1 MRRREFLAL
10 VGGACAAWPAAVRAQ
25 ERIPRIG
32 YLGPDPA
39 LAQAAFYQAFVA
51 GLSDLG
57 YVEGRNIKI
66 VSRFSEYGQ
75 ESRLTELANELVD
88 LKVDVLV
95 AGGPA
100 AYAAHNATKTI
111 PIVVSVGGNLIGAG
125 LADSLGHPGGNV
137 TGQTYFAEELQV
149 KRVALLKQVKPTLTS
164 VGILFTKG
172 YSGIPR
178 YLRTMDAPLKAL
190 GVRLQMI
197 EVSDPG
203 NCETALSADSSAS
216 IGGLVVVDLPAFTV
230 GAGPG
235 EVAAAAS
242 RHGLPTAGGLYF
254 ARKGG
259 LIGYGA
265 DFVLMHRRAA
275 AFVDKILKGAKP
287 GDIPIEQATKF
298 VSIVNLKTAR
308 ALALEIPSTILA
320 SADEVIE

>member
-32 YLGPDPA
+32 YLGPDQA

-57 YVEGRNIKI
+57 YVEGRNIEI

-216 IGGLVVVDLPAFTV
+216 IGGLVVVEPAGVHGRRRTWGGRGGRLPARPPDCGRFILC
-230 GAGPG
+230 
-235 EVAAAAS
+235 EE
-242 RHGLPTAGGLYF
+242 
-254 ARKGG
+254 
-259 LIGYGA
+259 
-265 DFVLMHRRAA
+265 RRAHRLRRGLCPDA
-275 AFVDKILKGAKP
+275 PPCGRLRRQDPERRKAGRYSDRTG
-287 GDIPIEQATKF
+287 
-298 VSIVNLKTAR
+298 
-308 ALALEIPSTILA
+308 
-320 SADEVIE
+320 DEVRVDRQSQDRPRARS